1 MANSTR
7 WSMNFSNGSPYSDP
21 QSDGLTLGA
30 STSIPNK
37 WKKIAQRCLQ
47 IQIPKARSHT
57 PNQHFK
63 ATTQDAKIMKWYGF
77 NGLDVRMENPTASKI
92 SYRFSIG
99 IVKTAGCYYPFCV
112 LFVSIYSWKFI
123 IIIVVNFFPLFFP
136 IMLLWYSYVKFSLL
150 MSNFN
155 LILKIDKGWI
165 GLLKPLHFPLSLF
178 FF

>member
-1 MANSTR
+1 MVYELFKLKPLFQMLNQV
-7 WSMNFSNGSPYSDP
+7 GSHLEPPHPS
-21 QSDGLTLGA
+21 Q
-30 STSIPNK
+30 NK

-99 IVKTAGCYYPFCV
+99 IVKSAGCYYPFCV

-123 IIIVVNFFPLFFP
+123 IIIVVNLFFP
-136 IMLLWYSYVKFSLL
+136 IFPHNVTLVLICQIQPLDVKF
-150 MSNFN
+150 
-155 LILKIDKGWI
+155 
-165 GLLKPLHFPLSLF
+165 
-178 FF
+178 